1 MVCLSR
7 RTGVAVV
14 FGLLACVPV
23 ARWAWLREAPVK
35 PALPMMQATSRQD
48 LDEAAAAA
56 RARLAADEADAPAA
70 IRLAEVL
77 LRKTRVDANGA
88 YAYEAEQALKTVLK
102 HEPGEYTALKML
114 GAVYLNLHRF
124 REAIDVANRAIA
136 VNDADAWNYGVLGD
150 AHLELGE
157 REAAFDAFDTMVRLR
172 PDAASY
178 ARAAYALELQ
188 GRLADALRLM
198 RMAAEATSAHDVE
211 GQAWHF
217 AQVADLLLA
226 TGDVDGAIREYAR
239 ADHAFPGHPD
249 AQAGRAKVVAALRA
263 AQAEKVSRSAASSV
277 G

>member
-1 MVCLSR
+1 MSR
-7 RTGVAVV
+7 RTVVAIV
-14 FGLLACVPV
+14 FALLACVPV
-23 ARWAWLREAPVK
+23 ARWAWGREAPVK
-35 PALPMMQATSRQD
+35 PALPLMQTTSRQG
-48 LDEAAAAA
+48 LDEAAAVA
-56 RARLAADEADAPAA
+56 RARLTVDETDAAAA

-114 GAVYLNLHRF
+114 GAVYLSEHRF
-124 REAIDVANRAIA
+124 REAIEVANRAIT
-136 VNDADAWNYGVLGD
+136 VNADDAWNYGVLGD
-150 AHLELGE
+150 ARLELGE
-157 REAAFDAFDTMVRLR
+157 RDAAFEAFDTMARLR

-211 GQAWHF
+211 GQAWHL

-239 ADHAFPGHPD
+239 ADHLFPGHPD
-249 AQAGRAKVVAALRA
+249 AQTGRAKVAALRA
-263 AQAEKVSRSAASSV
+263 AQAEKISRSAASSV